1 MNRRENL
8 KLLFTGSLASGFLL
22 TTGCSP
28 GRKEIEHTPSIAT
41 GSGYGRTPEE
51 INYDQQLY
59 STTFFTD
66 EERKKIEVLVDII
79 IPADDVSGSATD
91 AGVPEFIEFI
101 VKDMPNY
108 QLPLRGGLMWLDHRT
123 DELFQTDFLGCSEQ
137 QRLQIVD
144 EIAYPDKAAADMEGG
159 VRFFNTMRN
168 LTATGFFTSQMG
180 LNDLGYVGN
189 TPNSWDGVPQEVL
202 DKHELQYEEK
212 YASVYLDPA
221 TRNQIAQWDDE
232 GNLIA

>member
-22 TTGCSP
+22 STGCSP
-28 GRKEIEHTPSIAT
+28 GTKEIDHTPAINT
-41 GSGYGRTPEE
+41 GAGYGRTPEE
-51 INYDQQLY
+51 IKYDEQLY
-59 STTFFTD
+59 STTFFTE
-66 EERKKIEVLVDII
+66 EERKKIELLVDII
-79 IPADDVSGSATD
+79 IPADDVSGSAND
-91 AGVPEFIEFI
+91 AGVPDFIEFI

-108 QLPLRGGLMWLDHRT
+108 QLPLRGGLMWLDHRA
-123 DELFQTDFLGCSEQ
+123 DERFETDFLSCSEQ
-137 QRLQIVD
+137 QQLEIID
-144 EIAYPDKAAADMEGG
+144 EIAYPDKAAPDMEGG

-168 LTATGFFTSQMG
+168 LTATGFFTSEIG

-202 DKHELQYEEK
+202 DKHGLQYEEK
-212 YASVYLDPA
+212 YAAVYLDPT

-232 GNLIA
+232 GNLIG

>member
-28 GRKEIEHTPSIAT
+28 ETKEIEHRRTISG
-41 GSGYGRTPEE
+41 GSDYGRTPEE
-51 INYDQQLY
+51 IKYDEQLY

-66 EERKKIEVLVDII
+66 EERKKIELLVDII
-79 IPADDVSGSATD
+79 IPADDVSGSAND
-91 AGVPEFIEFI
+91 AGVPDFIEFI

-108 QLPLRGGLMWLDHRT
+108 QLPLRGGLMWLDHRA
-123 DELFQTDFLGCSEQ
+123 DELFETNFLGCSEQ
-137 QRLQIVD
+137 QRLQIID
-144 EIAYPDKAAADMEGG
+144 EIAYPDKAAEGMEGG

-168 LTATGFFTSQMG
+168 LTATGFFTSKIG
-180 LNDLGYVGN
+180 LDDLGYVGN

-202 DKHELQYEEK
+202 AKHGLQYEEK
-212 YASVYLDPA
+212 YAKVYLDPA